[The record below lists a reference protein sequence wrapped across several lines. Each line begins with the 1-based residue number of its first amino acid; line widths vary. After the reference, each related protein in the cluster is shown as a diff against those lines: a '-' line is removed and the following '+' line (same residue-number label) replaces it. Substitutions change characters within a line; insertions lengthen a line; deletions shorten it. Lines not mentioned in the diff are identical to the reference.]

1 SCIYSSSIWW
11 IATDIDAKIRSLKK
25 GGFLVT
31 LGEKLLYLRKTK
43 GLSQE
48 QLASEVT
55 VSRQAISKWELGE
68 SMPDTENVIQLTKIF
83 DVSAD
88 FFLNDEINIPI
99 GTSADEKTEQDVR
112 YSILK
117 NELKDDSDKLALKM
131 YEIRMKNE
139 GRFKWIWPLVM
150 GIAAIIIIGIYYFC
164 FR

>member
-1 SCIYSSSIWW
+1 M
-11 IATDIDAKIRSLKK
+11 K
-25 GGFLVT
+25 

-68 SMPDTENVIQLTKIF
+68 SMPDTENVVQLTKIF

-88 FFLNDEINIPI
+88 FLLNDEVDIPI
-99 GTSADEKTEQDVR
+99 GAGGNEGTESDVM
-112 YSILK
+112 YSMLK
-117 NELKDDSDKLALKM
+117 NELKDNSDKLALKM
-131 YEIRMKNE
+131 YESRMKKGGKHNWQPAIFSLL
-139 GRFKWIWPLVM
+139 GLL
-150 GIAAIIIIGIYYFC
+150 GIVSILCIYYFF

>member
-1 SCIYSSSIWW
+1 M
-11 IATDIDAKIRSLKK
+11 
-25 GGFLVT
+25 T

-83 DVSAD
+83 NVSAD
-88 FFLNDEINIPI
+88 FFLNDEIDIPI
-99 GTSADEKTEQDVR
+99 RTGADEKTEQDVR

-117 NELKDDSDKLALKM
+117 NELRDDSDKLALKM
-131 YEIRMKNE
+131 YEVRTKNE
-139 GRFKWIWPLVM
+139 NRIQWIWPVVM
-150 GIAAIIIIGIYYFC
+150 GMTVIIIVGIYYFC
-164 FR
+164 VR

>member
-1 SCIYSSSIWW
+1 M
-11 IATDIDAKIRSLKK
+11 R
-25 GGFLVT
+25 

-68 SMPDTENVIQLTKIF
+68 SIPDTENIIQLTKIF

-88 FFLNDEINIPI
+88 FLLNEEVDIPI
-99 GTSADEKTEQDVR
+99 GTSAGEETEQDVI
-112 YSILK
+112 YSMLK
-117 NELKDDSDKLALKM
+117 NELQDASDKLALRM
-131 YEIRMKNE
+131 YKIRAKDK
-139 GRFKWIWPLVM
+139 GPFKWFWLLAVSGSVVIL
-150 GIAAIIIIGIYYFC
+150 IGIYYFF